1 MVSKIVRYFTGSENG
16 KQSDKLFV
24 PHVVAWEYGILVIA
38 WSLFRFY
45 ISASAAL
52 DDTMKLEHT
61 QTFLHF
67 QYNSRE
73 HQCLEYYF
81 ILQTVVVEWVLYLV
95 LYRRANSRGKIWGSM
110 LYFTASMILH
120 IGICLHANSLYP
132 SSLPDEVW
140 KAGLAY
146 RSFANIT
153 VSASV
158 VYCVVYL
165 WHICKLR
172 KANAC
177 TKDSSSVGQH
187 GGSPA

>member
-1 MVSKIVRYFTGSENG
+1 MFIQRCYTESEKHGIKPAASMG
-16 KQSDKLFV
+16 KKSSCCQNRGQD
-24 PHVVAWEYGILVIA
+24 ET
-38 WSLFRFY
+38 LFRFY
-45 ISASAAL
+45 LSVAVTL

-61 QTFLHF
+61 HTFLHF
-67 QYNSRE
+67 QYYFRE
-73 HQCLEYYF
+73 NRGLEDYL

-95 LYRRANSRGKIWGSM
+95 LYRRANSRGKIWGGM

-132 SSLPDEVW
+132 SSLPDEVR

-165 WHICKLR
+165 WYICKLR
-172 KANAC
+172 KANVC
-177 TKDSSSVGQH
+177 TKESSSVGQH